1 MMQTVEMACVGTVGK
16 ELQGFAE
23 VPEIW
28 CIKSNSSCNKK
39 KKNLQCLKATHVY
52 SLGALE
58 MRSSQDIL
66 CSLWRL

>member
-28 CIKSNSSCNKK
+28 CIKSNSSCNNKK
-39 KKNLQCLKATHVY
+39 KI
-52 SLGALE
+52 
-58 MRSSQDIL
+58 SSVLRQHMCIP
-66 CSLWRL
+66 